1 MRAERVITAAYAR
14 RSRGDAYLQQ
24 TATEITTHLVRK
36 IFALPDAGRPKDGG
50 RLVSLPDKI
59 TPLPREKPVPKPKVQ
74 TKWEQFAEKKGIVKK
89 KRSRMVFD
97 EETDEYKP
105 RYGYKSIDKDGV
117 DDHFID
123 HKNSMDL
130 LNGMDPF
137 LQRAQEKKT
146 RVEKNQKQN
155 LQNTRNAMRESLATV
170 GATVMDP
177 RVRKTKTQAEAAY
190 DIARTASASV
200 GKFDEKSRS
209 QKTNEP
215 RVRGGKQ
222 QVHSPALVHRTVLS
236 ISNSC
241 RARSLT
247 Q

>member
-1 MRAERVITAAYAR
+1 
-14 RSRGDAYLQQ
+14 
-24 TATEITTHLVRK
+24 
-36 IFALPDAGRPKDGG
+36 
-50 RLVSLPDKI
+50 
-59 TPLPREKPVPKPKVQ
+59 
-74 TKWEQFAEKKGIVKK
+74 
-89 KRSRMVFD
+89 
-97 EETDEYKP
+97 
-105 RYGYKSIDKDGV
+105 
-117 DDHFID
+117 
-123 HKNSMDL
+123 
-130 LNGMDPF
+130 
-137 LQRAQEKKT
+137 
-146 RVEKNQKQN
+146 
-155 LQNTRNAMRESLATV
+155 MRESLATV

-209 QKTNEP
+209 QKMNEP

-222 QVHSPALVHRTVLS
+222 QVHSPALVHRTILS